1 MVRVRLAFPIT
12 ISALICASTLAQPR
26 LVFDHKIGTDWK
38 PDSNH
43 WMSYVAVSS
52 DGTKVVSD
60 GNVPGIESG
69 GTGFWSFP
77 GGDYL

>member
-77 GGDYL
+77 GGDYV